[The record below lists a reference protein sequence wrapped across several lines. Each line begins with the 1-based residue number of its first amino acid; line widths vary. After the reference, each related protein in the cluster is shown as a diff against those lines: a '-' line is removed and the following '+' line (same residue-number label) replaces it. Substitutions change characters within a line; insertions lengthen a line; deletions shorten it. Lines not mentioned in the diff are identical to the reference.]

1 MSNEDTKSEAERFSL
16 PSQFVME
23 EDTEQYRLKTDK
35 VYTYHRDG
43 ELVIQVDFSDFA
55 INKDDIDRLGEEA
68 VINQIQQDAIV
79 LAMKLTGG
87 LKPGD
92 VEKLNGEEV
101 RVLTEAEI
109 EDTKDFIA
117 SHQQFM
123 SDPQQ
128 QMENPNG

>member
-43 ELVIQVDFSDFA
+43 ELVIQIDFSDFA

-68 VINQIQQDAIV
+68 VI
-79 LAMKLTGG
+79 
-87 LKPGD
+87 KPNPAGCAGVGD
-92 VEKLNGEEV
+92 
-101 RVLTEAEI
+101 EADWWAE
-109 EDTKDFIA
+109 TRRC
-117 SHQQFM
+117 
-123 SDPQQ
+123 
-128 QMENPNG
+128 

>member
-92 VEKLNGEEV
+92 IEKLNGEEV
-101 RVLTEAEI
+101 RVLTEVEI

-123 SDPQQ
+123 SDPQP

>member
-43 ELVIQVDFSDFA
+43 ELVIQIDFSDFA

-68 VINQIQQDAIV
+68 VINQIQQDALV

-92 VEKLNGEEV
+92 VEKLNNEEV
-101 RVLTEAEI
+101 RVLTETEI
-109 EDTKDFIA
+109 EDATAFIA

-128 QMENPNG
+128 TETPNG

>member
-1 MSNEDTKSEAERFSL
+1 MSNENTKSEAERFSL

-92 VEKLNGEEV
+92 IEKLNGEEV
-101 RVLTEAEI
+101 RVLTEVEI

>member
-92 VEKLNGEEV
+92 IEKLNGEEV
-101 RVLTEAEI
+101 RVLTEVEI